1 LNFNTLTE
9 DALIDEEL
17 GSVSNLVFLFLELLD
32 LEVEFL
38 NVVISNIRAF
48 ALNPT
53 KNITYFLYSSYAVY
67 GKVPLLPEFHLV
79 VMRTIFPY
87 VLRNY
92 LTPLSN

>member
-1 LNFNTLTE
+1 LVDDDLV
-9 DALIDEEL
+9 
-17 GSVSNLVFLFLELLD
+17 SVSNLVFLFLELLN

-38 NVVISNIRAF
+38 NVIISNIRSF
-48 ALNPT
+48 ALNSN
-53 KNITYFLYSSYAVY
+53 KNISYFLYSTYTVY

-92 LTPLSN
+92 LTPLAK